1 MSVAIQ
7 SKQATPLA
15 LDTFSNKASPQP
27 ESAPVLMPE
36 PQPMDDGGGDPMAV
50 LYELISK
57 QRNNDMDSG
66 KAGVEHNRELQKAQ
80 QLKEQGDFKKQEDAK
95 QSAEAWGI
103 FGKVASLVAVAV
115 SAVAAVFSCG
125 AASALCVA
133 ACVLS
138 AAAFAEG
145 ESHVLLK
152 LTNNPDVEKAF
163 QMGCGI
169 GAALCSGGAGIAAT
183 GVGLAGQVAEVAGAA
198 AKVGQEVVSN
208 VTTDKGWGYVAMGLG
223 MAGAVGDMGFAL
235 SSALKGAASIAKGA
249 ADTAKA
255 TAATTKMTL
264 VEAAKI
270 SAAAVS
276 FAAGTASGVGA
287 IVSSQYDAASI
298 DFEADAKQAQM
309 RIAHLQQLVEWAVD
323 GIKETDKSHERALK
337 TLTGAIQTKGQTLVA
352 ASAMRV

>member
-7 SKQATPLA
+7 SRQTAQVALTALA
-15 LDTFSNKASPQP
+15 SESSSRPT
-27 ESAPVLMPE
+27 SAPVLMPE
-36 PQPMDDGGGDPMAV
+36 PQPMSDAGGDPMAV

-57 QRNNDMDSG
+57 QRNNDTESG

-80 QLKEQGDFKKQEDAK
+80 QVKEEADFKKQEDAA
-95 QSAEAWGI
+95 QSAKVWGI

-133 ACVLS
+133 ACILS

-163 QMGCGI
+163 QLGCGI

-183 GVGLAGQVAEVAGAA
+183 GAGLVGQVAEVAGAA

-223 MAGAVGDMGFAL
+223 MAGAAGDMGFAL
-235 SSALKGAASIAKGA
+235 SSAIKGAASVATAA
-249 ADTAKA
+249 ADTAKSGA
-255 TAATTKMTL
+255 TL
-264 VEAAKI
+264 VEGAKV
-270 SAAAVS
+270 SAAVVS
-276 FAAGTASGVGA
+276 CAAGTAAGVGT
-287 IVSSQYDAASI
+287 IVSSQFDAASI

-337 TLTGAIQTKGQTLVA
+337 TLSGAIQTKGQTLA
-352 ASAMRV
+352 MASAMRV

>member
-7 SKQATPLA
+7 SRQRAQVSLTALA
-15 LDTFSNKASPQP
+15 SKSSSQP
-27 ESAPVLMPE
+27 TSVPVLMPE
-36 PQPMDDGGGDPMAV
+36 PQPMTDAGGDPMAV

-57 QRNNDMDSG
+57 QRNNDMESG
-66 KAGVEHNRELQKAQ
+66 KAGIDHKRELQRAQ
-80 QLKEQGDFKKQEDAK
+80 QLKEEADFKKQEDAA
-95 QSAEAWGI
+95 QSAKVWGI
-103 FGKVASLVAVAV
+103 FAKVASLVAVAV

-169 GAALCSGGAGIAAT
+169 GAALCSGGAGLAAT
-183 GVGLAGQVAEVAGAA
+183 GAGIVGQVAEVAGSV
-198 AKVGQEVVSN
+198 AKCGQEVISN

-223 MAGAVGDMGFAL
+223 MAGAAGDMGFAL
-235 SSALKGAASIAKGA
+235 SSAIKGAAAVAKGA

-255 TAATTKMTL
+255 SATL
-264 VEAAKI
+264 VEGTKI
-270 SAAAVS
+270 AAAATS
-276 FAAGTASGVGA
+276 FVAGTSAGVGT
-287 IVSSQYDAASI
+287 IVSSEYDAASI
-298 DFEADAKQAQM
+298 APGSPLQA
-309 RIAHLQQLVEWAVD
+309 
-323 GIKETDKSHERALK
+323 S
-337 TLTGAIQTKGQTLVA
+337 
-352 ASAMRV
+352 

>member
-7 SKQATPLA
+7 SRQMTQLA
-15 LDTFSNKASPQP
+15 LDTSSTKSSSQP
-27 ESAPVLMPE
+27 TSAPVLMPE
-36 PQPMDDGGGDPMAV
+36 PQPMSDAGGDPMAV

-57 QRNNDMDSG
+57 QRNNDTESG

-80 QLKEQGDFKKQEDAK
+80 QLEEEADFKKQEDAE
-95 QSAEAWGI
+95 QSSKMWGI
-103 FGKVASLVAVAV
+103 FAKVASLVAVAV
-115 SAVAAVFSCG
+115 SAVAAAFSGG

-133 ACVLS
+133 ACILS

-183 GVGLAGQVAEVAGAA
+183 GAGIVGQVAEVAGAA

-223 MAGAVGDMGFAL
+223 MAGAAGDMGFAL
-235 SSALKGAASIAKGA
+235 SSAINGAASVATAA
-249 ADTAKA
+249 ADTAKTSA
-255 TAATTKMTL
+255 TL
-264 VEAAKI
+264 VEGAKVT
-270 SAAAVS
+270 AAVVS
-276 FAAGTASGVGA
+276 CAAGTAAGVGT
-287 IVSSQYDAASI
+287 IVSSQFDAASI
-298 DFEADAKQAQM
+298 DFEADGKQAQM

-337 TLTGAIQTKGQTLVA
+337 TLSGAIQTKGQTLTM